1 MADYHKRFLVWSVG
15 QRRWRYS
22 QLRRLYPVGRLG
34 ELDLR
39 YEERGQAIR
48 YGGNGCHALSR
59 ILLLDME
66 GTILRTFVFKV
77 SP

>member
-22 QLRRLYPVGRLG
+22 QLRRLYSMGRLG

-39 YEERGQAIR
+39 YEKRDQAIR
-48 YGGNGCHALSR
+48 YGRNGCHALPR
-59 ILLLDME
+59 VLLLDME
-66 GTILRTFVFKV
+66 GTILGPFAFKI